1 MADAKVLYNHDSLGR
16 SDTTLKDIRV
26 VNGLLRDILYM
37 TFFINTSEKFSC
49 CDYINKEGDEWK
61 KLQ

>member
-26 VNGLLRDILYM
+26 VNETFERHV

-49 CDYINKEGDEWK
+49 CDYINKEGNEWK